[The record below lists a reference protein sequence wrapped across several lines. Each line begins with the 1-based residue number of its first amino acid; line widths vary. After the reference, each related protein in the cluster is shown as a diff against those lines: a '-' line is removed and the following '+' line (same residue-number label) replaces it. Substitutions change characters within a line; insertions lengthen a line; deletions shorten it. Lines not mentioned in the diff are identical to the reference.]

1 MMAGMA
7 WERTTL
13 PGRATE
19 LSELDSALAAT
30 TAVRHTLAVVR
41 GEPGNGRTA
50 LLANVAARWRRR
62 GITVLAP
69 RFTETPGDPF
79 GAGAVLDAVREHYTW
94 SGDFSLAG
102 PVAAA
107 TALCSAGTYE
117 PRPMLDRLAELF
129 DKVRTA
135 CPTVFIADDLDAVRE
150 PAPLLAAA
158 CLPAYLVVAAC
169 REIADGTLAPDH
181 LIDLGQ
187 PADHARTSTIGPQN
201 LKIS

>member
-1 MMAGMA
+1 MA

-13 PGRATE
+13 PGRDTE
-19 LSELDSALAAT
+19 LSELDSALGATSAAG
-30 TAVRHTLAVVR
+30 HTLAVVR
-41 GEPGNGRTA
+41 GGPGTGRTA
-50 LLANVAARWRRR
+50 LLANAAARWQRR

-69 RFTETPGDPF
+69 RFTTTAEDPF
-79 GAGAVLDAVREHYTW
+79 GARAVVDAVREHYTW

-107 TALCSAGTYE
+107 SELCATGTYE
-117 PRPMLDRLAELF
+117 HQAMLARLAELF

-135 CPTVFIADDLDAVRE
+135 CPTVFVADDLDAVPE

-169 REIADGTLAPDH
+169 QEVADGLPTPDH
-181 LIDLGQ
+181 LIDLEP
-187 PADHARTSTIGPQN
+187 PAEHAQESRIGPSN